1 MRNTFLKAFVFT
13 LSCLLVF
20 ASCGAPI
27 QEKYDDPNILFED
40 NFDGTALNSKK
51 WEKCP
56 EWARQGKSIWKNEMS
71 YLDGEGHLVLRM
83 EWDEE
88 AELVNC
94 GAVRTLG
101 KFEAGYA
108 YYEAS
113 IKVPVAPGTWGAFW
127 MMAGDV
133 SSEKNGAKD
142 GVEIDIVESIR
153 NEEGKLNHALHW
165 DGYGDALK
173 SYSPKS
179 TLNTNIYDGEF
190 HTFGLLRS
198 DEYYIFY
205 IDGQIS
211 SIVSKFDGCAPCD
224 KDGYIKLT
232 CEAAEWAGA
241 GSEESIKALPAEM
254 IVDYVRVYKEK
265 P

>member
-1 MRNTFLKAFVFT
+1 MG
-13 LSCLLVF
+13 S
-20 ASCGAPI
+20 S
-27 QEKYDDPNILFED
+27 
-40 NFDGTALNSKK
+40 
-51 WEKCP
+51 
-56 EWARQGKSIWKNEMS
+56 GKEHLEGQMS

-88 AELVNC
+88 TQLVNC

-113 IKVPVAPGTWGAFW
+113 IKFPVAPGTWGAFW
-127 MMAGDV
+127 MMVGDV
-133 SSEKNGAKD
+133 SSEKNGAED

-153 NEEGKLNHALHW
+153 NENGEYNHALHW

-173 SYSPKS
+173 SFGPKRIVDVD
-179 TLNTNIYDGEF
+179 IYDGEF

-198 DEYYIFY
+198 EEYYIFY
-205 IDGQIS
+205 VDGQIS
-211 SIVSKFDGCAPCD
+211 SVVSAFDGCAPCD

-232 CEAAEWAGA
+232 CEASEWAGA
-241 GSEESIKALPAEM
+241 GTVLSIKALPAEM
-254 IVDYVRVYKEK
+254 VVDYVRVYKEK